1 MRTVTDAFLRTLK
14 GSHRIAVRAR
24 VVTGFQTG
32 SAPVTAADLEV
43 VDGLVTL
50 DGKADARASL
60 NLTVSPTTGWPIFD
74 TDPLAPYGNEIF
86 VERGVWYNATTV
98 EYVPLGYFR
107 IQAADQDSADRGPI
121 NVTGVDR
128 MQAII
133 EARLLAPR
141 QYLSGTTFSQIVDDL
156 VLEIYPSAV
165 INYDDATNLSTL
177 TRTIISDDDRYGL
190 LRDLG
195 KARGKLIYFDG
206 AGVLQIVS
214 PPPQNV
220 VVYEIELGA
229 GGTLVDLRR
238 ALSRDGTYNA
248 AVALGEGGD
257 TDTPFRGVALDDNP
271 ASPTYFYGR
280 FGQVPQFFSSPF
292 VNSQAQADAAAQAI
306 LAGSLGLPYS
316 ISAEAVVNP
325 ALEPFDVVRFAFSYA
340 EAAQIH
346 VLDVVRI
353 PLSEQP
359 TLSVET
365 RQQSVTLASGS

>member
-1 MRTVTDAFLRTLK
+1 MRTVTPAFLRTLK
-14 GSHRIAVRAR
+14 GSHRVAVRVR

-32 SAPVTAADLEV
+32 SSPTTAGELTV

-60 NLTVSPTTGWPIFD
+60 NMTVSPTAGWPVFA
-74 TDPLAPYGNEIF
+74 TDLLAPYGNEIF

-107 IQAADQDSADRGPI
+107 IQGTDQDNADKGPI

-133 EARLLAPR
+133 EARLLTPR
-141 QYLSGTTFSQIVDDL
+141 QYASGTTFSQIVDDL
-156 VLEIYPSAV
+156 VLEIYPGAV

-238 ALSRDGTYNA
+238 SLSRDGTYNA
-248 AVALGEGGD
+248 AVAFGEGGD
-257 TDTPFRGVALDDNP
+257 TDTPFRGVAIDDNP

-292 VNSQAQADAAAQAI
+292 VNSQAQADSAAAAI

-316 ISAEAVVNP
+316 INAEAVVNP
-325 ALEPFDVVRFAFSYA
+325 ALEPFDVVRFAFSYL

-365 RQQSVTLASGS
+365 RQQSITLVS